1 VRTAVLL
8 SLFAV
13 RAIAQNPQP
22 EILAPYYETPQSIV
36 ERMLAL
42 AGLKPGENMFDLGS
56 GDGRIVITAAQK
68 YKANATGVELDPAL
82 VKRSRARINHLR
94 LSSGARI
101 IEGDLLRQDYSS
113 ADVVTVFLL
122 PIANEKLIPLLEKQL
137 KSGARVVSHNTAFAP
152 WVPAKVET
160 IDDDGEGH
168 SHKLYLYQR

>member
-1 VRTAVLL
+1 MRTALLL
-8 SLFAV
+8 SLFAS
-13 RAIAQNPQP
+13 AASAQNPQT
-22 EILAPYYETPQSIV
+22 EILAPYYATPQAIV

-56 GDGRIVITAAQK
+56 GDGRIVITAARK
-68 YKANATGVELDPAL
+68 YKANAIGVEVDPAL
-82 VKRSRARINHLR
+82 VKRSRARIDSLR
-94 LSSGARI
+94 LSSLARI

-137 KSGARVVSHNTAFAP
+137 KAGARVVSHNTPFTP
-152 WVPAKVET
+152 WVPAKVEA

-168 SHKLYLYQR
+168 SHKLYLYRR